1 MGTTGTG
8 SAGPGSALILATL
21 GTALAAIGLARGR
34 SRRTT
39 TYASLLAVALVTSW
53 AAPSASAQT
62 VAPIV
67 ETFTEET
74 QGAAPTSFSTPTGF
88 WSIGTAGGADNKPV
102 LFEDGTQWSGS
113 QAANALANQAKSLY
127 GDRWAEFIEQLPG
140 TAYFPI
146 AIFNQVPSFSGG
158 TITARVAVVGG
169 DVDQDAGVLFNYQP
183 NGDMMA
189 LRIDTQENNMILTQ
203 WVQGQP
209 SQLKL
214 VENVPA
220 ALSRWHDVVVTVSNG
235 GTHLTGSLDG
245 ARFLET
251 DLDRPVSGQVGAWAK
266 SDTVALFDS
275 YSVDPNGQ

>member
-1 MGTTGTG
+1 M
-8 SAGPGSALILATL
+8 LATL
-21 GTALAAIGLARGR
+21 GTALAAIGFALGR
-34 SRRTT
+34 SRR
-39 TYASLLAVALVTSW
+39 AAVPVAVIALALVASGGP
-53 AAPSASAQT
+53 ARVSAQT
-62 VAPIV
+62 ATPIV
-67 ETFTEET
+67 ETFTEEQLGT
-74 QGAAPTSFSTPTGF
+74 APTSFSTPTGF

-113 QAANALANQAKSLY
+113 QTANTLANQAKSLY
-127 GDRWAEFIEQLPG
+127 GDRWAEFIDDLPG

-146 AIFNQVPSFSGG
+146 ALFNQVPSFTGG

-214 VENVPA
+214 IENVRPRCPAGTMWSSPSRTAARTSPA
-220 ALSRWHDVVVTVSNG
+220 AWTDSSSWRRTS
-235 GTHLTGSLDG
+235 TGPFPGRS
-245 ARFLET
+245 A
-251 DLDRPVSGQVGAWAK
+251 PGQKPTPSSSSTASA
-266 SDTVALFDS
+266 SIRTRS
-275 YSVDPNGQ
+275 SI